1 MLFKLNTVVYLLEYP
16 PPPSLQWEIE
26 QIKTGGTEN
35 QQWRTLF
42 DKLKAL
48 MI

>member
-1 MLFKLNTVVYLLEYP
+1 MLVKLNTDVYLLEYP

-26 QIKTGGTEN
+26 QIKTG
-35 QQWRTLF
+35 RTLF